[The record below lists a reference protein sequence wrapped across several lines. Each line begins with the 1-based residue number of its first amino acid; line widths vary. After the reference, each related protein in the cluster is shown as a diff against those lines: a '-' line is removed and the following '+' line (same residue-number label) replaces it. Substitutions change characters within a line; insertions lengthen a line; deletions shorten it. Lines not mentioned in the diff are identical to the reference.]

1 MEFFNKK
8 EEVIELKLTQFG
20 RFVLS
25 KGKFKPAFYSF
36 FDDNIL
42 YNSEKG
48 GVNELQN
55 ESEARI
61 QETPTMKHQT
71 SFSSLEKDFN
81 FNYEKLAT
89 DDETAESIEFQKTAE
104 KHYSLAQA
112 IGTSD
117 FNAEFAPAWSVQFLN
132 GLLTGSVNYINLK
145 EKSGNNNAIQNVVS
159 IPQLTSETTIDVIDI
174 GGFDQTDE
182 EFEEGF
188 AGSSVSI
195 ASDEDDLYILLK
207 VAENNALY
215 QKKNFDIEL
224 FEVEEEVEDGVVIES
239 LKQLAFSIAPEV
251 TSEVSFV
258 DDTPPT
264 ANVNNTEYYFDL
276 LVDDEIDDDIICK
289 FDPINEKIGVFA
301 DERTKV
307 CQDIINQHKKR
318 VFDIYEDE
326 ADSPGEIC

>member
-20 RFVLS
+20 RFMLS
-25 KGKFKPAFYSF
+25 KGKFKPALYSF

-42 YNSEKG
+42 YNSQKA
-48 GVNELQN
+48 GVHELQN

-81 FNYEKLAT
+81 FNYEKLST
-89 DDETAESIEFQKTAE
+89 DDETAESIEFQKTPE

-117 FNAEFAPAWSVQFLN
+117 FSAEFAPAWSVRFLN
-132 GLLTGSVNYINLK
+132 GNISGSVNYLNLK
-145 EKSGNNNAIQNVVS
+145 EKNGGSNTFQNVVL
-159 IPQLTSETTIDVIDI
+159 IPQLTSHTVVEVINI
-174 GGFDQTDE
+174 AGLEQNEE

-188 AGSSVSI
+188 AGSSVVIS
-195 ASDEDDLYILLK
+195 SDEEDLYVLLK
-207 VAENNALY
+207 VAENNALF
-215 QKKNFDIEL
+215 QKENFDIEL
-224 FEVEEEVEDGVVIES
+224 FEVEEEEQDGTIIET
-239 LKQLAFSIAPEV
+239 LKQLSFSNTPEI

-258 DDTPPT
+258 DEIPPT
-264 ANVNNTEYYFDL
+264 SNANNVEYYFDL
-276 LVDDEIDDDIICK
+276 FVDDEIDDDILCK
-289 FDPINEKIGVFA
+289 FDPVNEKIGVFA

-307 CQDIINQHKKR
+307 CQDIIGSHKKK

>member
-20 RFVLS
+20 RFMLS
-25 KGKFKPAFYSF
+25 KGKFKPALYSF

-42 YNSEKG
+42 YNSQKA

-81 FNYEKLAT
+81 FSYEKLST
-89 DDETAESIEFQKTAE
+89 DDETAESIEFQKTPE

-117 FNAEFAPAWSVQFLN
+117 FNAEFAPAWSVRFLN
-132 GLLTGSVNYINLK
+132 GNISGSVNYLNLK
-145 EKSGNNNAIQNVVS
+145 EKNGGSNTFQNVVL
-159 IPQLTSETTIDVIDI
+159 IPQLTSHTVVEVINI
-174 GGFDQTDE
+174 AGLEQNEE

-188 AGSSVSI
+188 AGSSVVIS
-195 ASDEDDLYILLK
+195 SDEEDLYVLLK
-207 VAENNALY
+207 VAENNALF
-215 QKKNFDIEL
+215 QKENFDVEL
-224 FEVEEEVEDGVVIES
+224 FEVEEEEQDGTIIET
-239 LKQLAFSIAPEV
+239 LKQLSFSDTPEI

-258 DDTPPT
+258 DETPPT
-264 ANVNNTEYYFDL
+264 ANANNVEYYFDL
-276 LVDDEIDDDIICK
+276 FVDDEIDDDILCK
-289 FDPINEKIGVFA
+289 FDPVNEKIGVFA
-301 DERTKV
+301 DEGAKV
-307 CQDIINQHKKR
+307 CQDIIGRHKKK